1 MDESTRI
8 RVIGV
13 CGLIEVAVNVGII
26 VRVRVKIGARARARA
41 RFGVVAAEL
50 IRVVIVVM
58 IGVFPHVHLVLAP
71 MRFICDWVNG

>member
-13 CGLIEVAVNVGII
+13 WGLIEVAVNAGLV
-26 VRVRVKIGARARARA
+26 VRVRVKIGARA

-50 IRVVIVVM
+50 IRMVIVIM
-58 IGVFPHVHLVLAP
+58 IGVFPHVHLVFAP
-71 MRFICDWVNG
+71 MRFICDRVNG

>member
-26 VRVRVKIGARARARA
+26 VRVRVKIGARARAR
-41 RFGVVAAEL
+41 FGVVAAEL

-58 IGVFPHVHLVLAP
+58 IGVFPHVHLVFAP
-71 MRFICDWVNG
+71 MRFICDRVNG

>member
-26 VRVRVKIGARARARA
+26 VRVRVRA

-50 IRVVIVVM
+50 IRVVIVAM

>member
-1 MDESTRI
+1 MNESTRI

-13 CGLIEVAVNVGII
+13 WGLIEVAANAGLI
-26 VRVRVKIGARARARA
+26 VRVRVEIGARA

-58 IGVFPHVHLVLAP
+58 IGVFPHVHLVFAP
-71 MRFICDWVNG
+71 MRFICDRVNG